1 MGRNFK
7 RMLSILLSL
16 TLMLSVVGC
25 SKGDGK
31 SSMGRYVEERYE
43 SPEGVN
49 VQGITLLEDGKLGMI
64 AYSNED
70 WKPVTF
76 ISEDGGKTWIE
87 NNIDLPKEDGKET
100 YVNNIGYISNGKI
113 LLSYYF
119 EEPMPEMVDGI
130 LDDSTVGEGGEIAE
144 DELATEEFTYEEP
157 EYKYAI
163 VDTDGTVSNIELDLS
178 VYNDDNESMGGG
190 YNNFKV
196 GNNGD
201 VFFVAGSNGEKVVQ
215 FDGETFEEKNIY
227 EGSEWVN
234 DFFLV
239 GDSLIIYS
247 FDSIIEYDIASGK
260 EKGNLEALE
269 KETIAENTNY
279 YPTFLNSGSKDKLYY
294 YTTLGLYEYDMKSE
308 KVKQLVDAAISSF
321 GDNEMYITSFVE
333 KDNGEFLATFTDWS
347 NAESGTSIIN
357 YAYDENIPSVP
368 ENQLVVYSLL
378 ENYSIRQ
385 AISSYAKEHPDTY
398 VKYEIGLTYG
408 DGATQSDALKTLNT
422 EIMAGNGPDVIILDG
437 LSAES
442 YIEKG
447 LLEDISDIINPLVED
462 GTIFKNIAEAYR
474 VDGKIYQF
482 PTSFKFPMLF
492 GNKDE
497 IANIQGLDTL
507 VELTKKLSTQTEKR
521 VFSNYFDAK
530 GLIYS
535 LYYLYGNDWL
545 NDDDTI
551 NEEALTNFF
560 NKTKEMYV
568 ALQENEASYAK
579 FMEDKYANSE
589 NIDDN
594 FGVDSDA
601 TIDEDFEEGS
611 DEEFTEEDYEEM
623 YGIYDLQ
630 YYLNPSIYADM
641 FLFEDTSSLAY
652 GGIDGADGYSSL
664 ITAML
669 NRPELEYK
677 VLTRGNES
685 IFTGSNI
692 IGVNAKGKNKE
703 EAKEIVKQLLSDKIQ
718 KQLYGNGLPVNK
730 KTLVGQFSMEQ
741 YEGYEPEFDEATN
754 HYVSYT
760 SMWGDEFGNEKE
772 IKVLLANEEDVNKLI
787 SNIEGLNKAT
797 TINSVLLMEVAKQFA
812 AFAQDEISLDEA
824 INEVID
830 NLDLYLSE

>member
-1 MGRNFK
+1 MGKNFK

-16 TLMLSVVGC
+16 TLMLSIVGC
-25 SKGDGK
+25 SKGEGK

-64 AYSNED
+64 AYSNEH
-70 WKPVTF
+70 WKPVAF
-76 ISEDGGKTWIE
+76 ISEDGGKTWTENSIE
-87 NNIDLPKEDGKET
+87 LPKEEGKET
-100 YVNNIGYISNGKI
+100 YANNISYLSNGKI
-113 LLSYYF
+113 LISYYF
-119 EEPMPEMVDGI
+119 QEPMPEMEDGI
-130 LDDSTVGEGGEIAE
+130 LDDSTVGEGGAIAKDEVVTE
-144 DELATEEFTYEEP
+144 DLLYEEP
-157 EYKYAI
+157 EFKYAVI
-163 VDTDGTVSNIELDLS
+163 DTDGTVTDIELDLS
-178 VYNDDNESMGGG
+178 VYNDDESMGVGH
-190 YNNFKV
+190 NNFKA
-196 GNNGD
+196 GSNGD
-201 VFFVAGSNGEKVVQ
+201 VFFLAGSNGEKVVQ

-234 DFFLV
+234 DFFIV
-239 GDSLIIYS
+239 GDSLIVYS
-247 FDSIIEYDIASGK
+247 FDSIIEYDTTNGK

-294 YTTLGLYEYDMKSE
+294 YTTLGLYEYDMKTE

-321 GDNEMYITSFVE
+321 GDSEMSITSFVE
-333 KDNGEFLATFTDWS
+333 KGNGEFLTTFTDWS

-368 ENQLVVYSLL
+368 ENQLVIYSLL

-385 AISSYAKEHPDTY
+385 AVSSYAKEHPDTY

-447 LLEDISDIINPLVED
+447 LLEDISDVINPLVED
-462 GTIFKNIAEAYR
+462 GTIFKNIAEAYT

-482 PTSFKFPMLF
+482 PTNFKFPILF
-492 GNKDE
+492 GNKED
-497 IANIQGLDTL
+497 IANIQGLDSL

-530 GLIYS
+530 GLVYS

-560 NKTKEMYV
+560 NKVKEMYV

-594 FGVDSDA
+594 FGVDSDV

-669 NRPELEYK
+669 NRPELDYK
-677 VLTRGNES
+677 VLTRGDES
-685 IFTGSNI
+685 IFTGTNI

-730 KTLVGQFSMEQ
+730 KTLAGQFSMEQ

-760 SMWGDEFGNEKE
+760 STWADELGNEKE

-787 SNIEGLNKAT
+787 SNIEGLNKGT
-797 TINSVLLMEVAKQFA
+797 TINSVLLMEVAKQFE
-812 AFAQDEISLDEA
+812 AFAQDGISLDEA

>member
-1 MGRNFK
+1 MGKNFK

-16 TLMLSVVGC
+16 TLMLSIVGC
-25 SKGDGK
+25 SKGEGK

-64 AYSNED
+64 AYSNEH
-70 WKPVTF
+70 WKPVAF
-76 ISEDGGKTWIE
+76 ISEDGGKTWTENSIE
-87 NNIDLPKEDGKET
+87 LPKEEGKET
-100 YVNNIGYISNGKI
+100 YANNISYLSNGKI
-113 LLSYYF
+113 LISYYF
-119 EEPMPEMVDGI
+119 QEPMPEMEDGI
-130 LDDSTVGEGGEIAE
+130 LDDSTVGEGGAIAKDEVVTE
-144 DELATEEFTYEEP
+144 DLLYEEP
-157 EYKYAI
+157 EFKYAVI
-163 VDTDGTVSNIELDLS
+163 DTDGTVTDIELDLS
-178 VYNDDNESMGGG
+178 VYNDDESMGVGH
-190 YNNFKV
+190 NNFKA
-196 GNNGD
+196 GSNGD
-201 VFFVAGSNGEKVVQ
+201 VFFLAGSNGEKVVQ

-234 DFFLV
+234 DFFIV
-239 GDSLIIYS
+239 GDSLIVYS
-247 FDSIIEYDIASGK
+247 FDSIIEYDTTNGK

-279 YPTFLNSGSKDKLYY
+279 YPIFLNSGSKDKLYY
-294 YTTLGLYEYDMKSE
+294 YTSLGLYEYDMKTE

-321 GDNEMYITSFVE
+321 GDSEMSITSFVE
-333 KDNGEFLATFTDWS
+333 KGNGEFLTTFTDWS

-368 ENQLVVYSLL
+368 ENQLVIYSLL

-385 AISSYAKEHPDTY
+385 AVSSYAKEHPDTY

-447 LLEDISDIINPLVED
+447 LLEDISDVINPLVED
-462 GTIFKNIAEAYR
+462 GTIFKNIAEAYT

-482 PTSFKFPMLF
+482 PTNFKFPILF
-492 GNKDE
+492 GNKED
-497 IANIQGLDTL
+497 IANIQGLDSL

-530 GLIYS
+530 GLVYS

-560 NKTKEMYV
+560 NKAKEMYV

-594 FGVDSDA
+594 FGVDSDV

-669 NRPELEYK
+669 NRPELDYK
-677 VLTRGNES
+677 VLTRGDES
-685 IFTGSNI
+685 IFTGTNI

-730 KTLVGQFSMEQ
+730 KTLAGQFSMEQ

-760 SMWGDEFGNEKE
+760 SMWADELGNEKE

-787 SNIEGLNKAT
+787 SNIEGLNKGT
-797 TINSVLLMEVAKQFA
+797 TINSVLLMEVAKQFE
-812 AFAQDEISLDEA
+812 AFAQDGISLDEA

>member
-1 MGRNFK
+1 MGKNFK

-16 TLMLSVVGC
+16 TLMLSIVGC
-25 SKGDGK
+25 SKGEGK

-64 AYSNED
+64 AYSNEH
-70 WKPVTF
+70 WKPVAF
-76 ISEDGGKTWIE
+76 ISEDGGKTWTENSIE
-87 NNIDLPKEDGKET
+87 LPKEEGKET
-100 YVNNIGYISNGKI
+100 YANNISYLSNGKI
-113 LLSYYF
+113 LISYYF
-119 EEPMPEMVDGI
+119 QEPMPEMEDGI
-130 LDDSTVGEGGEIAE
+130 LDDSTVGEGGAIAKDEVVTE
-144 DELATEEFTYEEP
+144 DLLYEEP
-157 EYKYAI
+157 EFKYAVI
-163 VDTDGTVSNIELDLS
+163 DTDGTVTDIELDLS
-178 VYNDDNESMGGG
+178 VYNDDESMGVGH
-190 YNNFKV
+190 NNFKA
-196 GNNGD
+196 GSNGD
-201 VFFVAGSNGEKVVQ
+201 VFFLAGSNGEKVVQ

-234 DFFLV
+234 DFFIV
-239 GDSLIIYS
+239 GDSLIVYS
-247 FDSIIEYDIASGK
+247 FDSIIEYDTTNGK

-294 YTTLGLYEYDMKSE
+294 YTTLGLYEYDMKTE

-321 GDNEMYITSFVE
+321 GDSEMYITSFVE
-333 KDNGEFLATFTDWS
+333 KGNGEFLTTFTDWS

-368 ENQLVVYSLL
+368 ENQLVIYSLL

-385 AISSYAKEHPDTY
+385 AVSSYAKEHPDTY

-447 LLEDISDIINPLVED
+447 LLEDISDVINPLVED
-462 GTIFKNIAEAYR
+462 GTIFKNIAEAYT

-482 PTSFKFPMLF
+482 PTNFKFPILF
-492 GNKDE
+492 GNKED
-497 IANIQGLDTL
+497 IANIQGLDSL

-530 GLIYS
+530 GLVYS

-560 NKTKEMYV
+560 NKAKEMYV

-594 FGVDSDA
+594 FGVDSDV

-669 NRPELEYK
+669 NRPELDYK
-677 VLTRGNES
+677 VLTRGDES
-685 IFTGSNI
+685 IFTGTNI

-730 KTLVGQFSMEQ
+730 KTLAGQFSMEQ

-760 SMWGDEFGNEKE
+760 SMWADELGNEKE

-787 SNIEGLNKAT
+787 SNIEGLNKGT
-797 TINSVLLMEVAKQFA
+797 TINSVLLMEVAKQFE
-812 AFAQDEISLDEA
+812 AFAQDGISLDEA

>member
-1 MGRNFK
+1 MGKNFK

-16 TLMLSVVGC
+16 TLMLSIVGC
-25 SKGDGK
+25 SKGEGK

-64 AYSNED
+64 AYSNEH
-70 WKPVTF
+70 WKPVAF
-76 ISEDGGKTWIE
+76 ISEDGGKTWTENSIE
-87 NNIDLPKEDGKET
+87 LPKEEGKET
-100 YVNNIGYISNGKI
+100 YANNISYLSNGKI
-113 LLSYYF
+113 LISYYF
-119 EEPMPEMVDGI
+119 QEPMPEMEDGI
-130 LDDSTVGEGGEIAE
+130 LDDSTVGEGGAIAKDEVVTE
-144 DELATEEFTYEEP
+144 DLLYEEP
-157 EYKYAI
+157 EFKYAVI
-163 VDTDGTVSNIELDLS
+163 DTDGTVTDIELDLS
-178 VYNDDNESMGGG
+178 VYNDDESMGVGH
-190 YNNFKV
+190 NNFKA
-196 GNNGD
+196 GSNGD
-201 VFFVAGSNGEKVVQ
+201 VFFLAGSNGEKVVQ

-234 DFFLV
+234 DFFIV
-239 GDSLIIYS
+239 GDSLIVYS
-247 FDSIIEYDIASGK
+247 FDSIIEYDTTNGK

-279 YPTFLNSGSKDKLYY
+279 YPIFLNSGSKDKLYY
-294 YTTLGLYEYDMKSE
+294 YTTLGLYEYDMKTE

-321 GDNEMYITSFVE
+321 GDSEMSITSFVE
-333 KDNGEFLATFTDWS
+333 KGNGEFLTTFTDWS

-368 ENQLVVYSLL
+368 ENQLVIYSLL

-385 AISSYAKEHPDTY
+385 AVSSYAKEHPDTY

-447 LLEDISDIINPLVED
+447 LLEDVSDVINPLVED
-462 GTIFKNIAEAYR
+462 GTIFKNIAEAYT

-482 PTSFKFPMLF
+482 PTNFKFPILF
-492 GNKDE
+492 GNKED
-497 IANIQGLDTL
+497 IANIQGLDSL

-530 GLIYS
+530 GLVYS

-560 NKTKEMYV
+560 NKAKEMYV

-594 FGVDSDA
+594 FGVDSDV

-611 DEEFTEEDYEEM
+611 VEEFTEEDYEEM

-669 NRPELEYK
+669 NRPELDYK
-677 VLTRGNES
+677 VLTRGDES
-685 IFTGSNI
+685 IFTGTNI

-730 KTLVGQFSMEQ
+730 KTLAGQFSMEQ

-760 SMWGDEFGNEKE
+760 STWADELGNEKE

-787 SNIEGLNKAT
+787 SNIEGLNKGT
-797 TINSVLLMEVAKQFA
+797 TINSVLLMEVAKQFE
-812 AFAQDEISLDEA
+812 AFAQDGISLDEA

>member
-1 MGRNFK
+1 MGKNFK

-16 TLMLSVVGC
+16 TLMLSIVGC
-25 SKGDGK
+25 SKGEGK

-64 AYSNED
+64 AYSNEH
-70 WKPVTF
+70 WKPVAF
-76 ISEDGGKTWIE
+76 ISEDGGKTWTENSIE
-87 NNIDLPKEDGKET
+87 LPKEEGKET
-100 YVNNIGYISNGKI
+100 YANNISYLSNGKI
-113 LLSYYF
+113 LISYYF
-119 EEPMPEMVDGI
+119 QEPMPEMEDGI
-130 LDDSTVGEGGEIAE
+130 LDDSTVGEGGAIAKDEVVTE
-144 DELATEEFTYEEP
+144 DLLYEEP
-157 EYKYAI
+157 EFKYAVI
-163 VDTDGTVSNIELDLS
+163 DTDGTVTDIELDLS
-178 VYNDDNESMGGG
+178 VYNDDESMGVGH
-190 YNNFKV
+190 NNFKA
-196 GNNGD
+196 GSNGD
-201 VFFVAGSNGEKVVQ
+201 VFFLAGSNGEKVVQ

-234 DFFLV
+234 DFFIV
-239 GDSLIIYS
+239 GDSLIVYS
-247 FDSIIEYDIASGK
+247 FDSIIEYDTTNGK

-294 YTTLGLYEYDMKSE
+294 YTTLGLYEYDMKTE

-321 GDNEMYITSFVE
+321 GDSEMSITSFVE
-333 KDNGEFLATFTDWS
+333 KGNGEFLTTFTDWS

-368 ENQLVVYSLL
+368 ENQLVIYSLL

-385 AISSYAKEHPDTY
+385 AVSSYAKEHPDTY

-447 LLEDISDIINPLVED
+447 LLEDISDVINPLVED
-462 GTIFKNIAEAYR
+462 GTIFKNIAEAYT

-482 PTSFKFPMLF
+482 PTNFKFPILF
-492 GNKDE
+492 GNKED
-497 IANIQGLDTL
+497 IANIQGLDSL

-530 GLIYS
+530 GLVYS

-560 NKTKEMYV
+560 NKVKEMYV

-594 FGVDSDA
+594 FGVDSDV

-623 YGIYDLQ
+623 YRIYDLQ

-669 NRPELEYK
+669 NRPELDYK
-677 VLTRGNES
+677 VLTRGDES
-685 IFTGSNI
+685 IFTGTNI

-730 KTLVGQFSMEQ
+730 KTLAGQFSMEQ

-760 SMWGDEFGNEKE
+760 SMWADELGNEKE

-787 SNIEGLNKAT
+787 SNIEGLNKGT
-797 TINSVLLMEVAKQFA
+797 TINSVLLMEVAKQFE
-812 AFAQDEISLDEA
+812 AFAQDGISLDEA